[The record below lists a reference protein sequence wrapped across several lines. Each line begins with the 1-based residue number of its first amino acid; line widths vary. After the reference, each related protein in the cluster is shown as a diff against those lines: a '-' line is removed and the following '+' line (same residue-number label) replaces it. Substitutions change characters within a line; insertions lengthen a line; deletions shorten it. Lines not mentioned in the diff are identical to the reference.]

1 MNLYADSS
9 FIVAS
14 RVRHDTFHRVA
25 LLFYKGHEADFW
37 FWSPWHRVEV
47 LNTIRQLTRNSD
59 RKRSISQAEAKALI
73 HRIEADVRLGYFF
86 HMEADWR
93 GWYFGRPA
101 KSAWRT
107 PSPAHA
113 RQRICSTLLTPRNLR
128 RIYFVSFDNEQL
140 LLAQAAGSKAV
151 NPLNRS
157 ALSD

>member
-25 LLFYKGHEADFW
+25 LRFYKGREADLW

-59 RKRSISQAEAKALI
+59 RKRGISQAEANALI
-73 HRIEADVRLGYFF
+73 YRIEADVRLGYFF

-93 GWYFGRPA
+93 DVLRTAGEISAENAFARACPGTDLLHVAYA
-101 KSAWRT
+101 KEFA
-107 PSPAHA
+107 AD
-113 RQRICSTLLTPRNLR
+113 L
-128 RIYFVSFDNEQL
+128 FVSFDDEQL
-140 LLAQAAGSKAV
+140 LLAQAAGLKTV
-151 NPLNRS
+151 NPQSR
-157 ALSD
+157 DIPTEH